1 MTRTEKH
8 VLITFVFSITFVF
21 AGQVA
26 TGRTAFLKAPAN
38 LKMTTKPLT
47 DYFEKYL
54 PLNDKEKS
62 IVEEAFK
69 ERSVK
74 RRQFIL
80 QKGDICKHHT
90 FVVEGCFRMYMVDEK
105 GKEHNLQFAIE
116 NWWITDIGSFYSE
129 EPSQLYIEAIENSIV
144 LQLKKEDQVKFFDDS
159 LKFNQIFRI
168 ITENALVSAQRR
180 ILQNISSTAEER
192 YLDFSKR
199 YPHFFNRISNVQ
211 IASYLGVTPEFLS
224 TIRNKIANT

>member
-1 MTRTEKH
+1 MT
-8 VLITFVFSITFVF
+8 
-21 AGQVA
+21 
-26 TGRTAFLKAPAN
+26 P
-38 LKMTTKPLT
+38 KPLI
-47 DYFEKYL
+47 DYFENIL
-54 PLNDKEKS
+54 HLNEEEKS

-69 ERSVK
+69 ERRVK

-80 QKGDICKHHT
+80 QEGDICKHHT

-116 NWWITDIGSFYSE
+116 NWWIADIGSFYSE
-129 EPSQLYIEAIENSIV
+129 EPSRLYIEALENSIA
-144 LQLKKEDQVKFFDDS
+144 LQLKKEDQLKLFDDNP
-159 LKFNQIFRI
+159 KFNRIFRI
-168 ITENALVSAQRR
+168 LTENALVSAQRR

-192 YLDFSKR
+192 YRDFLKR

-224 TIRNKIANT
+224 TIRNKIAKS